1 MPDNTD
7 LDTTPKFFKIQG
19 SSVAGDSGQEDANHF
34 AADFQGL
41 RHFGQ
46 KIAEALDLEG
56 PWHGAFR
63 EADFSHFWATET
75 NAGESGV
82 GVMAAKRIPLVE
94 LFDLVTQ
101 D

>member
-1 MPDNTD
+1 MPDSPD
-7 LDTTPKFFKIQG
+7 LDTSPKFFKIQG
-19 SSVAGDSGQEDANHF
+19 SSVVGDSGQEDTNHF

-56 PWHGAFR
+56 PWHAAFR
-63 EADFSHFWATET
+63 EQDFSHFWATET
-75 NAGESGV
+75 HEGNSGA
-82 GVMAAKRIPLVE
+82 GVMVAKRIALIE
-94 LFDLVTQ
+94 LFDLVTH